1 MKTIDQ
7 IVKIVAAGSGV
18 IVDASMTTDQLV
30 KIAAVAAKSG
40 ALVVVKGADSK
51 LNDQLVKIAVVGH
64 SRVIFDLTQE

>member
-1 MKTIDQ
+1 MLFR
-7 IVKIVAAGSGV
+7 S